1 MVQVWES
8 LTWGC
13 ESRRNGP
20 VPSSLLQGVNWLGQ
34 RWRAHPC
41 GKDREELVGWPILLL
56 PGPKPRIINW
66 SSQHP
71 LHLWSEG
78 ACKRDSPANPKLQD
92 HHDTGQQNI
101 QNESQ
106 KRSGIYSVAE
116 PRGLNQTNHSFHWTL
131 ASNNTKKEFTARFT
145 MSHCNFY
152 DKIFPSALFF
162 FSFFRFISNLILFW
176 GWGLQRQRV
185 NMKTWEMW
193 SGSRCMMWETQTV
206 NNSKKVKKDERLKK
220 KLPKIIFTQF
230 IELQLRSTNKRGY
243 LRILRNQY

>member
-78 ACKRDSPANPKLQD
+78 ACKRDSPANPKLQN
-92 HHDTGQQNI
+92 HYDTGQQNI

-131 ASNNTKKEFTARFT
+131 ASNNTQKNLLRDSLCHTATSMTRF
-145 MSHCNFY
+145 F
-152 DKIFPSALFF
+152 LLL
-162 FSFFRFISNLILFW
+162 FSFFLFFVSSQTLSCFGGGACKGK
-176 GWGLQRQRV
+176 GWIWRHEKCEVDRDA
-185 NMKTWEMW
+185 W
-193 SGSRCMMWETQTV
+193 C
-206 NNSKKVKKDERLKK
+206 ERHK
-220 KLPKIIFTQF
+220 Q
-230 IELQLRSTNKRGY
+230 
-243 LRILRNQY
+243 